1 MKKLFQYKKNE
12 PGRENCK
19 RKITMMMPSE
29 TMIQREASNKK
40 SEHDHDHFKREVVND
55 IYSKQW
61 KTAKE

>member
-1 MKKLFQYKKNE
+1 
-12 PGRENCK
+12 
-19 RKITMMMPSE
+19 MMVPSE
-29 TMIQREASNKK
+29 TMIQREAANKK